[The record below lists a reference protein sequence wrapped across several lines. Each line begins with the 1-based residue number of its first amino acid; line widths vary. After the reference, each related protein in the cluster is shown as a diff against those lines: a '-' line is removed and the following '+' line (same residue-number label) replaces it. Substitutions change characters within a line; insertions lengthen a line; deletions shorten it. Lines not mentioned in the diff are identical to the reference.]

1 MMGYRGYQL
10 KNSIRIGLILVAAV
24 LSGSQLVSAAAPGE
38 PPAAEPSKVAP
49 DDISGT
55 WERDLFA
62 GSFAP
67 PGASAGGRPGGF
79 PGGGAP
85 PAIPGSF
92 PGGGPPGPPGVP
104 GGNMPPME
112 KPLNERVPSL
122 PDGNVIPLRP
132 QFLPLYREL
141 EAKRGAP
148 TGYSAGNSGCKPLGT
163 PENMMGAPPYP
174 IRIVQKPNFIAILLE
189 EGWYF
194 RAIYVGGKHPDEVNP
209 SFNGHSIAHWEGKTL
224 VVETVALRAETLN
237 FISLPHSPE
246 MKITERI
253 RRTAPDR
260 LEDRIEI
267 DDPVMYSSPFV
278 FTSVFKRTSE
288 EQIEY
293 VCEDRAP

>member
-1 MMGYRGYQL
+1 M
-10 KNSIRIGLILVAAV
+10 NSIRVGLLLVAAV
-24 LSGSQLVSAAAPGE
+24 LSGSRPAGAVDSAERHEPRTGAGAPE
-38 PPAAEPSKVAP
+38 
-49 DDISGT
+49 DLSGT
-55 WERDLFA
+55 WERDFLA

-67 PGASAGGRPGGF
+67 PGIPSGGRAAVLPGGGPPPAPPGGF
-79 PGGGAP
+79 PGGGP
-85 PAIPGSF
+85 PPIPPGGF
-92 PGGGPPGPPGVP
+92 PGGG
-104 GGNMPPME
+104 NLPPMQR
-112 KPLNERVPSL
+112 PLSERMPTL
-122 PDGNVIPLRP
+122 PDGVVLPLRP

-141 EAKRGAP
+141 ETKRETPA
-148 TGYSAGNSGCKPLGT
+148 GYSTVKSGCKPLGT

-194 RAIYVGGKHPDEVNP
+194 RAIYVGGKHPDEIIP

-224 VVETVALRAETLN
+224 VVETVALREETLN

-246 MKITERI
+246 MKIIERI

-267 DDPVMYSSPFV
+267 NDPVMYSKPFA
-278 FTSVFKRTSE
+278 FTSVFNRTRQ

-293 VCEDRAP
+293 VCEDRTP